1 MAIEVETEAET
12 RKQGRPWTI
21 SRKFASFEE
30 ANHERMRILTEGTH
44 QAKIKKRENDKF
56 VVKSR
61 KLKNEKQESN

>member
-1 MAIEVETEAET
+1 MEVESEVK
-12 RKQGRPWTI
+12 KQGRPWTV

-44 QAKIKKRENDKF
+44 QAKVRKREDDKF

-61 KLKNEKQESN
+61 KLQNEKQQSN